1 MAQKIMFMV
10 IPINCHNEVNTF
22 VIKTRKRKNL
32 RNIRAKR
39 TQFQISEVNDAFCVE
54 YN

>member
-22 VIKTRKRKNL
+22 VIKTRKRNK
-32 RNIRAKR
+32 
-39 TQFQISEVNDAFCVE
+39 SEK
-54 YN
+54 YQG